1 MGYESSN
8 TLLNLKTISIFM
20 LTIVIRMAFSGF
32 LLLIIKL
39 SKFKLPKVE
48 WLYGKISSGLYF
60 GSIIGLTLESYM
72 EIFISSWLTL
82 T

>member
-8 TLLNLKTISIFM
+8 TLLNLKTISIVIAI
-20 LTIVIRMAFSGF
+20 IVIRMAISGF
-32 LLLIIKL
+32 LLLIIRL
-39 SKFKLPKVE
+39 SKYKLPKVK
-48 WLYGKISSGLYF
+48 WLYKKLSDGLFF
-60 GSIIGLTLESYM
+60 GSIIGLTLESYL